1 MSNLDFSGLF
11 GGGAFAIDPT
21 KFNFS
26 AYTPEPKKEVV
37 TDPVAVVSD
46 NSPTPDVEVLEGA
59 GTVAVTQPDP
69 VQQAIN
75 ELQGKDLSDDFN
87 ANPMNTTPVTP
98 TADPIEQA
106 TQSVQPA
113 AMPSLSNL
121 GGISGFDVTQS
132 SVDKLFSDAEIQ
144 QQILNPLI
152 SDIDNFGLDNFSVKA
167 NDGFITKD
175 QFGEIKDLMG
185 SDEFASILDKYNS
198 GMKDAFGDAYDGS
211 FQGYDDKRSV
221 LDSLGITNSFK
232 VYTDELGS
240 FDFMEYNS
248 ETGQFEK
255 QEDLSKEVS
264 MANQVVKGVAES
276 LPIMVATAGLGSALG
291 AVTGATTATGN
302 AIAQGIASATVTKI
316 TGGDTGDVLQSA
328 VMGGLSGYT
337 KGLQVDINNA
347 QEGLTQLQNVAN
359 SSVLGE
365 SLIAGTQV
373 ANAAETVQALQSQMS
388 LVNNI
393 KYGINLV
400 EAADSK
406 DILGVINAGM
416 QLSGNDTLK
425 TAVQGVLT
433 DNFDSDLVARHGDAM
448 SEAILKTT
456 DKLIKGESL
465 DSALISGMVQYGRS
479 GGGLGLEMPEGDGSF
494 DLGIA
499 LETPE
504 WVDEFVKVVQGGIK
518 WVDTNV
524 TRPTVKTIKGIIG
537 ETGNVADA
545 AIRALPTEIEDW
557 ERLGDTIVKGGESVV
572 EGVDEI
578 VREIPTTKEDW
589 EDAVDTV
596 KSAANTVEE
605 TYQEYIEEPI
615 EEAAGAVREFIDE
628 VLPSSPDAPR
638 LDVGDIPT
646 VDLEGLDLALDLGF
660 GSRPQKELE
669 DSDIIKYK
677 RSNPITYD
685 TSIEDLTNLLL
696 KS

>member
-152 SDIDNFGLDNFSVKA
+152 SDIDNFGLDNFSVQA

>member
-37 TDPVAVVSD
+37 TDPVDVVS
-46 NSPTPDVEVLEGA
+46 NNTPNAQVEILEGA
-59 GTVAVTQPDP
+59 GTVAVTKPDP
-69 VQQAIN
+69 IAQAI
-75 ELQGKDLSDDFN
+75 ESLQGKDL
-87 ANPMNTTPVTP
+87 
-98 TADPIEQA
+98 
-106 TQSVQPA
+106 TQSV
-113 AMPSLSNL
+113 N
-121 GGISGFDVTQS
+121 V
-132 SVDKLFSDAEIQ
+132 
-144 QQILNPLI
+144 NPLASI
-152 SDIDNFGLDNFSVKA
+152 EEQIQIAPLTSNIPVSSGEATNASFLDVGAGQTGVSSNIDYDVGAEQVFDLLDGSLDS
-167 NDGFITKD
+167 NDKIKEINEYLKGE
-175 QFGEIKDLMG
+175 QFGEYVSEYDSRLSM
-185 SDEFASILDKYNS
+185 L
-198 GMKDAFGDAYDGS
+198 GDYDRVG
-211 FQGYDDKRSV
+211 GAT
-221 LDSLGITNSFK
+221 TNLLNQ
-232 VYTDELGS
+232 VG
-240 FDFMEYNS
+240 
-248 ETGQFEK
+248 
-255 QEDLSKEVS
+255 LSKALGVEGEYGGSKLYNYNPETNQYELVRDTEKS
-264 MANQVVKGVAES
+264 MLEAAAPDIVVGLATAA
-276 LPIMVATAGLGSALG
+276 ATAGLGSALG

-347 QEGLTQLQNVAN
+347 QGSLTQLQNVAN
-359 SSVLGE
+359 SNVLGE

-589 EDAVDTV
+589 EGAVDTV

>member
-37 TDPVAVVSD
+37 TDPVAVVSAT
-46 NSPTPDVEVLEGA
+46 SPTPDVEVLEGA
-59 GTVAVTQPDP
+59 GTVAITQPDP

-106 TQSVQPA
+106 TQSVQQQQTPA
-113 AMPSLSNL
+113 TGMLTQQAPATMSAQHVANNTLTKSEFITQATKDIEEVGKVRPSTLE
-121 GGISGFDVTQS
+121 GINYQYNALQTGKGSASEVELDRARQYAQWAQAPGAYSEGTDVDGIVEDIMYSQLS
-132 SVDKLFSDAEIQ
+132 SVKEGTAMDAMDVVV
-144 QQILNPLI
+144 PL
-152 SDIDNFGLDNFSVKA
+152 A
-167 NDGFITKD
+167 T
-175 QFGEIKDLMG
+175 
-185 SDEFASILDKYNS
+185 
-198 GMKDAFGDAYDGS
+198 
-211 FQGYDDKRSV
+211 
-221 LDSLGITNSFK
+221 
-232 VYTDELGS
+232 
-240 FDFMEYNS
+240 
-248 ETGQFEK
+248 
-255 QEDLSKEVS
+255 
-264 MANQVVKGVAES
+264 MA
-276 LPIMVATAGLGSALG
+276 LTAGAGSALG

-589 EDAVDTV
+589 EGAVDTV

-685 TSIEDLTNLLL
+685 TSIEDLANLLL

>member
-87 ANPMNTTPVTP
+87 VNPVASAP

-121 GGISGFDVTQS
+121 GGISGVDVTQS

-276 LPIMVATAGLGSALG
+276 LPIMAATAGLGSALG

-479 GGGLGLEMPEGDGSF
+479 GGGLGLEMPEGGGSF

-589 EDAVDTV
+589 EGAVDTV

>member
-121 GGISGFDVTQS
+121 GGISGVDVTQS

-198 GMKDAFGDAYDGS
+198 GMKDAFGDTYDGS

-589 EDAVDTV
+589 EGAVDTV

>member
-59 GTVAVTQPDP
+59 GTVAITQPDP

-121 GGISGFDVTQS
+121 GGISGVDVTQS

-589 EDAVDTV
+589 EGAVDTV

>member
-37 TDPVAVVSD
+37 TDPVDVVS
-46 NSPTPDVEVLEGA
+46 NNTPNAQVEILEGA
-59 GTVAVTQPDP
+59 GTVAVTKPDP
-69 VQQAIN
+69 IAQAI
-75 ELQGKDLSDDFN
+75 ESLQGKDL
-87 ANPMNTTPVTP
+87 
-98 TADPIEQA
+98 
-106 TQSVQPA
+106 TQSV
-113 AMPSLSNL
+113 N
-121 GGISGFDVTQS
+121 V
-132 SVDKLFSDAEIQ
+132 
-144 QQILNPLI
+144 NPLASI
-152 SDIDNFGLDNFSVKA
+152 EEQIQIAPLTSNIPVSSGEATNASFLDVGAGQTGVSSNIDYDVGAEQVFDLLDGSLDS
-167 NDGFITKD
+167 NDKIKEINEYLKGE
-175 QFGEIKDLMG
+175 QFGEYVSEYDSRLSM
-185 SDEFASILDKYNS
+185 L
-198 GMKDAFGDAYDGS
+198 GDYDRVG
-211 FQGYDDKRSV
+211 GAT
-221 LDSLGITNSFK
+221 TNLLNQ
-232 VYTDELGS
+232 VG
-240 FDFMEYNS
+240 
-248 ETGQFEK
+248 
-255 QEDLSKEVS
+255 LSKALGVEGEYGGSKLYNYNPETNQYELVRDTEKS
-264 MANQVVKGVAES
+264 MLEAAAPDIVVGLATAA
-276 LPIMVATAGLGSALG
+276 ATAGLGSALG

-347 QEGLTQLQNVAN
+347 QGSLTQLQNVAN
-359 SSVLGE
+359 SNVLGE

-456 DKLIKGESL
+456 DKLIKGEGL

-589 EDAVDTV
+589 EGAVDTV

>member
-132 SVDKLFSDAEIQ
+132 SVDKSLSDAEKQ
-144 QQILNPLI
+144 QQVLNPLI
-152 SDIDNFGLDNFSVKA
+152 SDIDNFGLDNFSVQA

>member
-1 MSNLDFSGLF
+1 MFNLNFSGLF

-75 ELQGKDLSDDFN
+75 ELQGKDLSDGFN

-121 GGISGFDVTQS
+121 GGISGVDVTQS

-198 GMKDAFGDAYDGS
+198 GMKDAFGDTYDGS

-589 EDAVDTV
+589 EGAVDTV

>member
-121 GGISGFDVTQS
+121 GGISGVDVTQS

-152 SDIDNFGLDNFSVKA
+152 SDIDNFGLDNFSVQA

-185 SDEFASILDKYNS
+185 SDQFTNILDKYNA

>member
-59 GTVAVTQPDP
+59 GTVAITQPDP

-132 SVDKLFSDAEIQ
+132 SVDKSLSDAEKQ
-144 QQILNPLI
+144 QQVLNPLI

-589 EDAVDTV
+589 EGAVDTV

>member
-87 ANPMNTTPVTP
+87 VNPVASAP

-121 GGISGFDVTQS
+121 GGISGVDVTQS

-152 SDIDNFGLDNFSVKA
+152 SDIDNFGLDNFSVQA

-185 SDEFASILDKYNS
+185 SDQFTNILDKYNS

-276 LPIMVATAGLGSALG
+276 LPIMAATAGLGSALG

-479 GGGLGLEMPEGDGSF
+479 GGGLGLEMPEGGGSF

-589 EDAVDTV
+589 EGAVDTV

>member
-87 ANPMNTTPVTP
+87 VNPVASAPTT
-98 TADPIEQA
+98 DPIEQA

-121 GGISGFDVTQS
+121 GGISGVDVTQS

-276 LPIMVATAGLGSALG
+276 LPIMAATAGLGSALG

-479 GGGLGLEMPEGDGSF
+479 GGGLGLEMPEGGGSF

-572 EGVDEI
+572 EGVDKI

-589 EDAVDTV
+589 EGAVDTV